1 MTEAPAGRA
10 LPLTGW
16 WRRWPSWAG
25 YAAAGCAAL
34 YGAALLAGA
43 LAGRLSVVGVPGSA
57 LPATALLLVGAVFA
71 AATVRPW
78 GRALPVRVVSAG
90 VWTAAASALAG
101 SCFVL
106 LNLIELVLTGSVR
119 DRGGDGDWSG
129 FAERLCFAAVG
140 ALFAASAVSWRRRTA
155 SACTRCGRVH
165 TRRTAGVERPAP
177 QAAPRRVRWTAYAG
191 CAAFA
196 PYFTLH
202 ALGTLGGWAEVE
214 DHYTDG
220 PRPYMLLVL
229 LLLIGLADF
238 LLLGLVRPWGMVFPR
253 WAPWLAG
260 RRVPRFLPLAPV
272 WLIAPTLALYGAGGM
287 VLGILLDTGAVGSDP
302 HWPSL
307 GEAASLAFGGYGWA
321 LAIAAVSYQRR
332 TRPRCAV
339 SPASHQKS

>member
-1 MTEAPAGRA
+1 MPR
-10 LPLTGW
+10 
-16 WRRWPSWAG
+16 
-25 YAAAGCAAL
+25 
-34 YGAALLAGA
+34 
-43 LAGRLSVVGVPGSA
+43 SA
-57 LPATALLLVGAVFA
+57 LPAAAVLLVGAVFA

-78 GRALPVRVVSAG
+78 GRSLPVRAVSGG
-90 VWTAAASALAG
+90 VWAVASASLAG

-106 LNLIELVLTGSVR
+106 LNLIELVLTGTVR
-119 DRGGDGDWSG
+119 GRDGNSDWSG

-155 SACTRCGRVH
+155 LSCVRCGQVH
-165 TRRTAGVERPAP
+165 TRRTGGLVRPAP
-177 QAAPRRVRWTAYAG
+177 QAAPRGVRWTAYAG
-191 CAAFA
+191 CAAFV

-202 ALGTLGGWAEVE
+202 ALGTLGGYAEVKK
-214 DHYTDG
+214 HYTDE
-220 PRPYMLLVL
+220 PNPYMLLVL

-253 WAPWLAG
+253 WVPLPAG
-260 RRVPRFLPLAPV
+260 RRVPRFLPLVPV

-287 VLGILLDTGAVGSDP
+287 ILGILLDTGAVGSDP

-321 LAIAAVSYQRR
+321 LAIAAVSYQLR

-339 SPASHQKS
+339 PLAARRDP